1 MNIAEITSI
10 KMNDK
15 GVVFYAGVLEDG
27 QDFRSSVRPAQNLS
41 GLPQEVADFCS
52 ANWTEQHINSFMEAS
67 Q

>member
-10 KMNDK
+10 KMNDE
-15 GVVFYAGVLEDG
+15 GVVFYAGVLDDG
-27 QDFRSSVRPAQNLS
+27 QDFRSSVRPAQTLI

-52 ANWTEQHINSFMEAS
+52 ANWTEQHINSFMEAP